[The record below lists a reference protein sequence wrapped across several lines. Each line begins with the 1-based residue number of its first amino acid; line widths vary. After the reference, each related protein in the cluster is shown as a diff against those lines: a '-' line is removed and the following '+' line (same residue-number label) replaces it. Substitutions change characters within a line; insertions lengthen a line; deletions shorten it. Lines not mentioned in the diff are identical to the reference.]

1 MTRYSVQLRDQ
12 TFVKGCWFL
21 PFARNMSKN
30 ISKNIRSKCIQ
41 KLLDHVKQST
51 TDARERVFYH
61 LILEWVGMANLIF
74 PRRNCAV
81 GMKLCICNNYH
92 KDFWFSSKNLHGCAD
107 VSIFSAYISKN
118 RYSSSLAQL
127 IASKFEPKYDTAHS
141 DCTNMFLDG
150 EIKSKHK
157 NLDFPELEGI
167 IYQNIFSFMKRIVG
181 NISNSTKQFRFV
193 PKSQILTPDRM
204 NVFQCFHLRFV
215 MEQHNYQSDVKV
227 FKLSGCRQNVGK
239 CWEMILFISD

>member
-30 ISKNIRSKCIQ
+30 ISKNIRSKCSQ

-61 LILEWVGMANLIF
+61 LILEWVGMANLPELIF

-92 KDFWFSSKNLHGCAD
+92 KDFLFSSKNLHGCAD
-107 VSIFSAYISKN
+107 VSIFLLISAKIGILRHLLN
-118 RYSSSLAQL
+118 WLHPSLDQ
-127 IASKFEPKYDTAHS
+127 
-141 DCTNMFLDG
+141 NMTL
-150 EIKSKHK
+150 
-157 NLDFPELEGI
+157 L
-167 IYQNIFSFMKRIVG
+167 
-181 NISNSTKQFRFV
+181 
-193 PKSQILTPDRM
+193 ILT
-204 NVFQCFHLRFV
+204 VQIC
-215 MEQHNYQSDVKV
+215 S
-227 FKLSGCRQNVGK
+227 
-239 CWEMILFISD
+239 